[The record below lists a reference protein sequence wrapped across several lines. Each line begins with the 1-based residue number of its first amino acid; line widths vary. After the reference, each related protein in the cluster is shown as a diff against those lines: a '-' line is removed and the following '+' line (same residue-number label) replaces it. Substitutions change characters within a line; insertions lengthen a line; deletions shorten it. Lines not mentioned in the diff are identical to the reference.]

1 MLKFSAP
8 AFMRNPIQHVI
19 FYWRLDDDDNLGI
32 LDTSQDSSFD
42 REARKISAPAVM
54 QTPTH
59 RTPFLVTPP
68 QQPIQARNS

>member
-1 MLKFSAP
+1 MFLFIEG
-8 AFMRNPIQHVI
+8 FMMMI
-19 FYWRLDDDDNLGI
+19 FLGI

-68 QQPIQARNS
+68 QQPIQARGNPLQENS